1 MNHNDRPVFSGQRM
15 VVEIDGQGDGPD
27 GIAHVGDYVIFVA
40 GVWIGE
46 RVEIE
51 LTKATRKYGRGR
63 IVDLVRR
70 SPHRVRPPCPVFER
84 CGGCTWQFV
93 DEVARGQRLRERVA
107 APLSYALGQP
117 ADRLPIRAAAMPPTP
132 RHQRTK
138 VALMLEAAPPP
149 LYVRYGLYERGS
161 QRVVPVETCLVADP
175 SAEAAACAIAETIR
189 AERLPIFDPRGSLDG
204 YRAVVAR
211 AAPGTGERHVVVVA
225 SSAEVPGRA
234 ALVKRA
240 ESLGLTGLSLDVNDH
255 PSALLNGQQSEVWMG
270 MSRQRQVIG
279 GVTYLSSPG
288 GFFQTSAWGASH
300 LVEVVRESVPRIEQ
314 GVLLDLYCGAGLL
327 TLALADRAP
336 TVVGLEGNPAAIA
349 DAEASAK
356 VNQLD
361 HVVFEIGAVERVL
374 PAWAARGRLQ
384 NVKAVVLDPP
394 RGGCL
399 PDVLPVLIGAPSIRT
414 VVYVSCD
421 PVAFA
426 RDARVLVDGGFGLVD
441 VRPFDMFPMTSHVEV
456 VGVFQRA

>member
-138 VALMLEAAPPP
+138 VALMLEA
-149 LYVRYGLYERGS
+149 
-161 QRVVPVETCLVADP
+161 
-175 SAEAAACAIAETIR
+175 
-189 AERLPIFDPRGSLDG
+189 
-204 YRAVVAR
+204 
-211 AAPGTGERHVVVVA
+211 VVVA

-270 MSRQRQVIG
+270 TSRQRQVIG

-300 LVEVVRESVPRIEQ
+300 LVEVVRESVPRIAQ

-356 VNQLD
+356 VNQVD